1 MRKILENCWKQNR
14 DVHKLLIFKQ
24 HRTLLRKEIWSEMH
38 KLDFSKELV
47 NLCRI
52 LNNEIYAKV
61 KNGKH
66 LSFEFKVNK
75 GLRQ

>member
-1 MRKILENCWKQNR
+1 
-14 DVHKLLIFKQ
+14 
-24 HRTLLRKEIWSEMH
+24 MH